1 MAMAV
6 DHRLGVGGGRR
17 STGQRVRR
25 RGRGKPSKKKKAEKK
40 NRVVKGYTEGTE
52 KEKVDEEETEN
63 GAWRAQRWER
73 GRGQEQGGKK
83 RTATCRMMKAVPV
96 PDLCAIFTLVLMLH
110 ARREYL
116 RPRDSGRARSKGTGL
131 LDRYTLAVS

>member
-1 MAMAV
+1 M
-6 DHRLGVGGGRR
+6 
-17 STGQRVRR
+17 
-25 RGRGKPSKKKKAEKK
+25 
-40 NRVVKGYTEGTE
+40 VKGEGIE

-63 GAWRAQRWER
+63 GAWWAWPGEIRVARCEMRGWRDEARIEGGAQEGNARWER
-73 GRGQEQGGKK
+73 GKK
-83 RTATCRMMKAVPV
+83 RTATYRMMKAVPV

>member
-1 MAMAV
+1 
-6 DHRLGVGGGRR
+6 
-17 STGQRVRR
+17 
-25 RGRGKPSKKKKAEKK
+25 
-40 NRVVKGYTEGTE
+40 
-52 KEKVDEEETEN
+52 VDEEETEN
-63 GAWRAQRWER
+63 GAWRARPGEIRDARMRRWGRIEGGAQEGNARWER
-73 GRGQEQGGKK
+73 GKK
-83 RTATCRMMKAVPV
+83 RTATYRMMKAVPV

>member
-17 STGQRVRR
+17 SAAAGTGMGR
-25 RGRGKPSKKKKAEKK
+25 RGARI
-40 NRVVKGYTEGTE
+40 EG
-52 KEKVDEEETEN
+52 
-63 GAWRAQRWER
+63 GAQEGNARWER
-73 GRGQEQGGKK
+73 GKK

-116 RPRDSGRARSKGTGL
+116 RPRDSGRARSPSVPLRCVRVVRTNSGFRARPKHF
-131 LDRYTLAVS
+131 S